1 MAKTNVG
8 VEGDAAL
15 IKELEAFLAK
25 PVLEGESR
33 TIEQKV
39 ATLHAS
45 DLLTLLKSQEVI
57 GEVLTD
63 SIAS

>member
-1 MAKTNVG
+1 MAKTNVC

-45 DLLTLLKSQEVI
+45 DLLALLKSREVTS
-57 GEVLTD
+57 EVLTANTT
-63 SIAS
+63 S